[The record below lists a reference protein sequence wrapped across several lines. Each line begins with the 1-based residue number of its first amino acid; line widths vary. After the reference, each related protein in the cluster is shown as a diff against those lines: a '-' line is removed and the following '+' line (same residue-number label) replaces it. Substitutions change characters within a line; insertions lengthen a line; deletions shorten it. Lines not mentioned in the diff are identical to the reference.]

1 MNAEINNSTQV
12 SVSKKLSKQR
22 KKGFDKSLPFSSKN
36 KVSLLKS
43 H

>member
-12 SVSKKLSKQR
+12 SVSKKKSKQR